1 MRFAYLLSFLPKSLS
16 FLPNLTFERNIVIWL
31 IQINKEMLEMK
42 RILNV
47 LSKVSVGFLTL
58 VIVGFANSSGCYLF
72 YQPKAPNSINDYKLL
87 R

>member
-31 IQINKEMLEMK
+31 IQINKEMLEMR
-42 RILNV
+42 RIFNV

-58 VIVGFANSSGCYLF
+58 VIVSIANSSSCFCF
-72 YQPKAPNSINDYKLL
+72 YQPKAPQALENFKIIK
-87 R
+87 